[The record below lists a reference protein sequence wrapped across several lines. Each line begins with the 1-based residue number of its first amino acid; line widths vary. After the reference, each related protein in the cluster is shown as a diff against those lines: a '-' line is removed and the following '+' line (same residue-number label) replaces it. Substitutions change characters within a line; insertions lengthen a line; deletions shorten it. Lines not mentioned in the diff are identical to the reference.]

1 MIRKTITF
9 TNFDDKKVTET
20 HWFNMTRQQMIEW
33 EMRTGEGLQEFFIRI
48 SQSGNKELLYEAFE
62 DLLLRSYGIKS
73 DDGSEHAKSPEIS
86 QRFKNT
92 AAFDEF
98 FMDFFSNEDKAMEFI
113 RGIMPKDWVSD
124 EAIKVVMETP
134 DERFDAV
141 NKAVQGSTMPP
152 PPPDPLTIERAR
164 ELGYLDP
171 NPAGA

>member
-33 EMRTGEGLQEFFIRI
+33 EMRTGEGLQEYFIRI

-73 DDGSEHAKSPEIS
+73 EDGSVHSKSPEIS
-86 QRFKNT
+86 QRFKDS

-98 FMDFFSNEDKAMEFI
+98 FMDFFSDETKAMEFI
-113 RGIMPKDWVSD
+113 NGIMPKDWMNQKD
-124 EAIKVVMETP
+124 IEVVMQTP
-134 DERFDAV
+134 QERFDAV
-141 NKAVQGSTMPP
+141 TASVMPP
-152 PPPDPLTIERAR
+152 PPPLA
-164 ELGYLDP
+164 P